1 MTNTDYQNLHVWEQS
16 VNLVVLIYKLT
27 QKTPLSN
34 DRGLISQIQRAAVS
48 IPSNIA
54 EGYRRKSKTEFKRF
68 LNIASGSAA
77 ELETQLIITTKV
89 YNASVETE
97 INELVIIQKML
108 SSLIRSL
115 SINHSPLPINHS
127 PLPINHSPL
136 PINHSPLPINHEL

>member
-54 EGYRRKSKTEFKRF
+54 EGFKRKSKPDSVHFY
-68 LNIASGSAA
+68 NIAEASLEEMKYQLLLSRDLKYISDGEYVIAT
-77 ELETQLIITTKV
+77 ELADETGKILFGWLKSQRIYI
-89 YNASVETE
+89 
-97 INELVIIQKML
+97 
-108 SSLIRSL
+108 
-115 SINHSPLPINHS
+115 
-127 PLPINHSPL
+127 
-136 PINHSPLPINHEL
+136 

>member
-48 IPSNIA
+48 IPSNIS

-115 SINHSPLPINHS
+115 SINHSPLPINH
-127 PLPINHSPL
+127 
-136 PINHSPLPINHEL
+136 EL